1 MTRRTAPARNRLH
14 PSPGR
19 GMRRIVPAALL
30 AALVALPGCSR
41 GTTSLE
47 SGLPAPPPD
56 TIAKIHDA
64 GTVRIGTKFDQPGLG
79 NVPPGQSAPQGFD
92 IEIAKII
99 AGRLGIAPDKIKWV
113 ETVSKNRE
121 KFIENGTVD
130 LVLASYS
137 ITDGRRLVV
146 GQAGPYFVT
155 GQQVLVRKD
164 DDSIH
169 GPENLVHKRVCA
181 TSGSTSIRNVEE
193 NYNGAVV
200 ARPVA
205 KNSDCVKLLLAGQI
219 DAATTDG
226 AILLG
231 YASQYPDRLQVVGD
245 TFTEERYGVGYPKG
259 DTKLCTLIVN
269 ALTTAYRDG
278 SWARAFRAT
287 LGKTGAQL
295 PQPPSPDPCL

>member
-1 MTRRTAPARNRLH
+1 MTLRIASARNELH
-14 PSPGR
+14 TSAGR
-19 GMRRIVPAALL
+19 GMRRLVPV
-30 AALVALPGCSR
+30 ALVAGLVALTACSR
-41 GTTSLE
+41 GTTNLE
-47 SGLPAPPPD
+47 SGLPTPAPD
-56 TIAKIHDA
+56 TIAKIHES
-64 GTVRIGTKFDQPGLG
+64 GTVRIGTKFDQPGIG
-79 NVPPGQSAPQGFD
+79 NVPPGQSVPQGFD

-99 AGRLGIAPDKIKWV
+99 ARRLGVAPDKIKWV
-113 ETVSKNRE
+113 ETISKNRE

-146 GQAGPYFVT
+146 GQAGPYFDT
-155 GQQVLVRKD
+155 GQQVLIRKD
-164 DDSIH
+164 NTSIH
-169 GPENLVHKRVCA
+169 GPENLVGKRVCA
-181 TSGSTSIRNVEE
+181 TSGSTSIQNVEE
-193 NYNGAVV
+193 NFHGAVV
-200 ARPVA
+200 KRPVA

-269 ALTTAYRDG
+269 ALTSAYRDG

-287 LGKTGAQL
+287 LGKTGAQM